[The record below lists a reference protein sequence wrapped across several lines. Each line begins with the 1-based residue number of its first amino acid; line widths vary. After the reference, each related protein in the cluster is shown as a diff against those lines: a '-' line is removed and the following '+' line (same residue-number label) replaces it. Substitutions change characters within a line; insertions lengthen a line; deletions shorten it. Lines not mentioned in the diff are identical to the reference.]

1 MFASWETIVACQDL
15 NFVKPKHALNVN
27 VLLGQTY
34 VPLCNERVSCPH
46 DNELLFHI
54 DTWRS
59 NILAGTGFPSLNLMG
74 ILNMFCCFSSFFKDT
89 ILIRVRESIYL
100 FPSLVNCSVSMAPG
114 LVKLYVQP
122 LLCSSQTSPTLS
134 DLQQW
139 YYSRGVPRL

>member
-1 MFASWETIVACQDL
+1 MFASWKTIVAWQDL

-34 VPLCNERVSCPH
+34 VPLRNERVCCPH

-59 NILAGTGFPSLNLMG
+59 NILAGTGFPSLNLMPMMA

-89 ILIRVRESIYL
+89 MLIRVRESVYL
-100 FPSLVNCSVSMAPG
+100 FPFLVNRSISVATG
-114 LVKLYVQP
+114 LIKLYVQP
-122 LLCSSQTSPTLS
+122 LLCLS
-134 DLQQW
+134 
-139 YYSRGVPRL
+139 